1 MGNKISPKKQ
11 RDLMAE
17 YGITAYNYS
26 MLHKA
31 FTGEPSDYAH
41 REAKRLKMTIEAF
54 MEKYD
59 RPGARRHA

>member
-1 MGNKISPKKQ
+1 MISPKK
-11 RDLMAE
+11 RREIMAE
-17 YGITAYNYS
+17 QGVTQYSYS
-26 MLHKA
+26 MLHKP

-54 MEKYD
+54 MAKYD